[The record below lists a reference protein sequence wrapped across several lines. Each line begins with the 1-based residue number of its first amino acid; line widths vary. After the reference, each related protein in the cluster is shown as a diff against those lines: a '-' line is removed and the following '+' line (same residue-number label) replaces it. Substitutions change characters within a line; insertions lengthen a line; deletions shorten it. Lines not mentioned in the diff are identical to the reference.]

1 MKQIVAM
8 FSLSSFLLCSTAFAE
23 QVNPRALD
31 DKNTSS
37 QQNKDSKG
45 AKTKSMEN
53 ATEQQSD
60 PNVKSNQHPDKQ
72 KTGHDSGNAK
82 GNGH

>member
-1 MKQIVAM
+1 MKQIITM
-8 FSLSSFLLCSTAFAE
+8 LSLSSFLLCSSAFAE

-37 QQNKDSKG
+37 QQSKDGKEE
-45 AKTKSMEN
+45 KTKSMEN

-72 KTGHDSGNAK
+72 KSGHDSGNAK